1 MTRFLFVTATA
12 FLVVPAIIVSTVIAE
27 AQLNYQYQ
35 TRSGVLEFKPNGYPT
50 DETVV
55 QVREEID
62 YQRAVQAYLQ
72 LLPAVGIMQW
82 YNAHFELGGK
92 TGDWIIYD
100 TAELKMPIL
109 TANATTPYILT
120 FANLMDTDGL
130 LMLEVPPGPTSGMIN
145 DLWQRPVTD
154 LGQAGPDKGKG
165 GKYLIVLEGTP
176 VPGSH
181 GADYVVTAQTNT
193 LLFGTRI
200 LTTEPKE
207 SERLLNSHK
216 IYAPGASA
224 DNRVFQA
231 PNADWEGW
239 QPRGMDY
246 WRVVHQA
253 IQMNSTN
260 ERDMYMMQG
269 LKNVGIER
277 GKPFNPT
284 LQQAGILKQAALV
297 GETMA
302 MANSFS
308 KRKPVKHWANDPRSQ
323 WQYVL
328 FMSNALTQMNEDYG
342 ELDARAAYTYEAIT
356 TSVGMTAELVG
367 VGSKYLAS
375 YKDDNG
381 QWLDGAKTYEL
392 VIPKDVPAEKFW
404 SIVLYDND
412 TRCMIV
418 NDQGKPEVNSRM
430 DIVTNQDG
438 SVILTFGPQKPS
450 TPESNW
456 IQTNPKKGFFVY
468 MRWYS
473 PTKEFFDRS
482 WKMGNIIEK

>member
-1 MTRFLFVTATA
+1 MKFSCSLMIVVCLTGLVLNDANAQDTEKITRH
-12 FLVVPAIIVSTVIAE
+12 E
-27 AQLNYQYQ
+27 
-35 TRSGVLEFKPNGYPT
+35 TRSGVLEYLPNGYPT
-50 DETVV
+50 LETIKAV
-55 QVREEID
+55 QTEKD

-72 LLPAVGIMQW
+72 LIPAVGLMQW
-82 YNAHFELGGK
+82 YNAHFKLGGK
-92 TGDWIIYD
+92 AGDWIIYD
-100 TAELKMPIL
+100 TTGLKMPIL
-109 TANATTPYILT
+109 TANATTPYVVT
-120 FANLMDTDGL
+120 FANLTDTDGL
-130 LMLEVPPGPTSGMIN
+130 VMLEVPPGPTGGLID

-154 LGQAGPDKGKG
+154 LGLAGPDKGKG
-165 GKYLIVLEGTP
+165 GKYLIVMEGTP
-176 VPGSH
+176 VPGNH
-181 GADYVVTAQTNT
+181 GADHVVTAQTST
-193 LLFGTRI
+193 LFIGTRI
-200 LTTEPKE
+200 LTTDPKE

-216 IYAPGASA
+216 VYALGASA
-224 DNRVFQA
+224 DNRVFRA

-239 QPRGMDY
+239 QPRGMEY
-246 WRVVHQA
+246 WKVVHQA
-253 IQMNSTN
+253 IQMNPTN

-269 LKNVGIER
+269 LKNLGIER

-284 LQQAGILKQAALV
+284 SYQKEILEQATLV

-323 WQYVL
+323 WQYIL
-328 FMSNALTQMNEDYG
+328 FMSDAITQMNEDYG

-356 TSVGMTAELVG
+356 TSAGMTKELVG

-392 VIPKDVPAEKFW
+392 VIPKDVPAEQFW

-430 DIVTNQDG
+430 DIVTKNDG
-438 SVILTFGPQKPS
+438 SVTLTFGPEKPA

-468 MRWYS
+468 MRWYA
-473 PTKEFFDRS
+473 PKKEFFDRS
-482 WKMGNIIEK
+482 WKMGNIKETK